1 MRLKA
6 VKVKELKARAQPA
19 TNEDPVLS
27 RDDAAHYL
35 GIASNTLKK
44 WAMQRRIAITKVGRL
59 NKFRK
64 SDLDAYLARHRVE
77 AVNG

>member
-1 MRLKA
+1 MKPIRLKA
-6 VKVKELKARAQPA
+6 ARAQLP
-19 TNEDPVLS
+19 TWNPDPVLS
-27 RDDAAHYL
+27 REDAAEYL
-35 GIASNTLKK
+35 GIRPNTLKK